1 LPLDEALPV
10 ALQIAEAL
18 EAAHEQGIVHRDLK
32 PANIKVRADG
42 TVKVLDFGLAK
53 AIQSP
58 MTSERQDLA
67 NSPTVTSPAMT
78 QAGIILGTAAYMA
91 PEQAKGRAVDKRCDV
106 WAFGVV
112 IYEMLTGRRAFE
124 GEDVSDLLVAVL
136 SKDVDMDALPA
147 GTPPGK
153 AHLLRRC
160 LVRDPRHRL
169 RDIGEAR
176 ITLASITSGAD
187 DHAAP
192 GAAPATAAGRG
203 RWVWPAIAT
212 AALAALVA
220 SPFWVPW
227 RASEP
232 SPVRVLDVPGT
243 AGVRFLALAPDG
255 ASVAYSAADGLYLR
269 RLDATGATRLVE
281 RNDVQSL
288 TFSPDGDT
296 IAFYT
301 GNDIR
306 LIRRDGSGGRTLLG
320 GAWRNDVQLAWVG
333 DALYWPTIQGIRMTP
348 NAGGES
354 TLVMPRSAIP
364 SSRAPFRNP
373 VVLEGGRTILVNP
386 GLGENDRFDFGTVWA
401 FREGRA
407 TQVLSFPRA
416 AIDGLAYDTASR
428 SLLVSAVDAEQS
440 AVWTAPFDLESLTAG
455 PAQPLLAGR
464 TAAASDV
471 GTIALATGEAART
484 AALKLEWRGPDG
496 ALIRSIPQRMYDLRS
511 LALSPD
517 GRRLAVRAITEF
529 GEGGTLW
536 VLDLETGVPS
546 PVSDVNFAQSA
557 WSPDSRRLAFA
568 AFDGTLQVVSYGA
581 AAAPQILGKDVSDR
595 SIPTWTPDGR
605 RIVYSRQTAAP
616 GMADIVEVDAGGAAP
631 EKVVGTI
638 AGARA
643 LSLSPNGRWLAYEA
657 HGAIAVTDYPALAV
671 HTKISADQSAV
682 PQWSPDGSE
691 VWFVKGRELVGVGVG
706 ESAEGLTSTPA
717 RRVWSA
723 PEGTELFSALGQRGF
738 GTVEGKQFLVRQPAP
753 EGDWRITIVQNLPEL
768 LRRSGSAR

>member
-1 LPLDEALPV
+1 VAIASAHTKSSAGIGTGGMGEVYCAADSSLKRDVAIKVLPASLSADPDRLARFQREAEVLASLNHSNIAHVYGIERSASGSALVMELVDGPTLADRISQGPLPLDEVLPI
-10 ALQIAEAL
+10 ARQIAEAL
-18 EAAHEQGIVHRDLK
+18 EAAHEQGIIHRDLK
-32 PANIKVRADG
+32 PANIKVRPDG
-42 TVKVLDFGLAK
+42 TVKILDFGLAK
-53 AIQSP
+53 AVQHPTGSTP
-58 MTSERQDLA
+58 RDLA
-67 NSPTVTSPAMT
+67 DSPTITSPAVT

-112 IYEMLTGRRAFE
+112 VYEMLTGRRAFE

-147 GTPPGK
+147 GTPPGM

-176 ITLASITSGAD
+176 ITLARVTSGAD

-192 GAAPATAAGRG
+192 GAAPATAADRG

-220 SPFWVPW
+220 SPFWVPG
-227 RASEP
+227 RVSVPA
-232 SPVRVLDVPGT
+232 PVRVLDVPGT

-255 ASVAYSAADGLYLR
+255 ASVAYSAADGLHLR

-348 NAGGES
+348 IAGGES

-428 SLLVSAVDAEQS
+428 SLLVSAVD
-440 AVWTAPFDLESLTAG
+440 G
-455 PAQPLLAGR
+455 
-464 TAAASDV
+464 
-471 GTIALATGEAART
+471 
-484 AALKLEWRGPDG
+484 
-496 ALIRSIPQRMYDLRS
+496 
-511 LALSPD
+511 
-517 GRRLAVRAITEF
+517 
-529 GEGGTLW
+529 
-536 VLDLETGVPS
+536 
-546 PVSDVNFAQSA
+546 
-557 WSPDSRRLAFA
+557 SR
-568 AFDGTLQVVSYGA
+568 V
-581 AAAPQILGKDVSDR
+581 
-595 SIPTWTPDGR
+595 
-605 RIVYSRQTAAP
+605 
-616 GMADIVEVDAGGAAP
+616 
-631 EKVVGTI
+631 
-638 AGARA
+638 
-643 LSLSPNGRWLAYEA
+643 
-657 HGAIAVTDYPALAV
+657 
-671 HTKISADQSAV
+671 
-682 PQWSPDGSE
+682 
-691 VWFVKGRELVGVGVG
+691 
-706 ESAEGLTSTPA
+706 
-717 RRVWSA
+717 
-723 PEGTELFSALGQRGF
+723 
-738 GTVEGKQFLVRQPAP
+738 
-753 EGDWRITIVQNLPEL
+753 
-768 LRRSGSAR
+768 RSGRLPSISNR